1 MSTSS
6 TKAATS
12 PTARRASSSSIP
24 ISITNGRPSPR
35 TELSVW
41 NLSRSV
47 MATSTG
53 KLPVLPTATVTT
65 THSLTGRGG
74 MALMRERMVLAW
86 LSSPSEMKTRMTR
99 SHGLEARFSAKAF
112 RPAMISVH
120 LWSILMEAK
129 RPPVSALSE
138 KAMQWASSLPS
149 SITPS
154 RRVPRMED
162 MLPMDEEKSVTKTTR
177 ILGWFAL

>member
-53 KLPVLPTATVTT
+53 KFPVLPTATVMT

-74 MALMRERMVLAW
+74 IALMRDRMVL
-86 LSSPSEMKTRMTR
+86 
-99 SHGLEARFSAKAF
+99 G
-112 RPAMISVH
+112 
-120 LWSILMEAK
+120 
-129 RPPVSALSE
+129 
-138 KAMQWASSLPS
+138 
-149 SITPS
+149 
-154 RRVPRMED
+154 
-162 MLPMDEEKSVTKTTR
+162 
-177 ILGWFAL
+177 